1 MLTNH
6 GPLVKVRPSAAV
18 VGIPFKRQ
26 GSLDGGQLTNVLAG
40 QVQWELL
47 SLSNTRSWLAFY
59 LVAHVG
65 TSPGNL
71 SLPFLHQRGTTN
83 TIMLQGKKWQLSS
96 WSSDSCKHLLL
107 WQVQHYKEFL
117 IYTKMISLLFTTSR
131 YWLFSSVD
139 HADWVVVDIVW
150 RSTTVGRENCR
161 KGRAGVF
168 LFFKWV
174 S

>member
-65 TSPGNL
+65 TSPGNI
-71 SLPFLHQRGTTN
+71 SLPFLHGRGTTGN
-83 TIMLQGKKWQLSS
+83 SPLSGYCTRKKMEAFLLIIWLMQAPLIVTSSTLPKVFNLHENDITIVQDLSLLIIFFSRPRRLSS
-96 WSSDSCKHLLL
+96 SWHCVTFNNS
-107 WQVQHYKEFL
+107 WE
-117 IYTKMISLLFTTSR
+117 
-131 YWLFSSVD
+131 
-139 HADWVVVDIVW
+139 
-150 RSTTVGRENCR
+150 R
-161 KGRAGVF
+161 K
-168 LFFKWV
+168 L
-174 S
+174 